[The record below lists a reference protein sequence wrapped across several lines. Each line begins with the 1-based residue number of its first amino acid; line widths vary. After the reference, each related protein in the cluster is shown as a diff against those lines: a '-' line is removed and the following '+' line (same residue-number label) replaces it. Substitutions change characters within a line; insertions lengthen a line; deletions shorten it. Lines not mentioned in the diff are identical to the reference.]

1 MANVYLIRHGIAAD
15 RQLYDRDSDRP
26 LTETGD
32 RKTRQ
37 LARRWQEMGLKCDR
51 LLTSPLLRAR
61 QTAEILREARIS
73 DTIETSPV
81 LAPGGD
87 IDAWIDWWTQWQQ
100 AGGGHLALV
109 AHQPDLGR
117 WAEILVWGRSGDKL
131 TVKKAGIIGLTLPAS
146 GSPKGSSQLFAL
158 IPPKFL
164 L

>member
-26 LTETGD
+26 LTEKGD

-37 LARRWQEMGLKCDR
+37 LARRWQEIGLKCDR
-51 LLTSPLLRAR
+51 VLTSPLVRAR

-73 DTIETSPV
+73 DTIETSPF

-87 IDAWIDWWTQWQQ
+87 IDGWIDWWTQWRQ
-100 AGGGHLALV
+100 ASSGDLALV
-109 AHQPDLGR
+109 GHQPDLGN
-117 WAEILVWGRSGDKL
+117 WAEILAWGRPGDKL
-131 TVKKAGIIGLTLPAS
+131 TVKKAGIIGLTLPAG